1 MTGQG
6 TDLLSQWECS
16 IRESTGLLE
25 GSGRP
30 SSTGN
35 SSRKCP
41 SFCRCSS
48 PNRGCSVGGAAG
60 LDQQVAAVRFQIN
73 VFDSYTFTVA
83 KQAVSQKAG

>member
-30 SSTGN
+30 SSSLETPAGN
-35 SSRKCP
+35 ALH
-41 SFCRCSS
+41 
-48 PNRGCSVGGAAG
+48 SVGARALIEDVVWVVLLG
-60 LDQQVAAVRFQIN
+60 
-73 VFDSYTFTVA
+73 
-83 KQAVSQKAG
+83 